1 MANKSVRIR
10 TTAGGNDK
18 YLSLKLTNEIDF
30 FEVLSLK
37 ITQKDIYGSFN
48 SDYGVIIGRVIANGG
63 IGIPNAKV
71 SVFIPISDE
80 DKSNADVFSL
90 YPYTSTRDK
99 NLDGVKY
106 NLLPRVAVSN
116 PFLVVGDY
124 APKVPVGT
132 FPTKEEVTT
141 NPTHLEVYQKYY
153 KFTTMTNQSGDYMIF
168 GAPVGIQT
176 VHMSVDITDIG
187 KYSMTPGTMI
197 TQLGYSPNLFDQN
210 GTAVK
215 FSTDLDTLP
224 NVETQEVAVDVR
236 PFWGDPTNFEIGITR
251 QDFKIRAT
259 LINSFILFG
268 SAFTDNASGSVGRGG
283 STIKQLYT
291 MFGGDPSPYLSMDYK
306 RIGTMHE
313 TIMYVPNTVPD
324 SVIGTTSLDVVN
336 DFKQLDTNLYT
347 SYTDKGVFVYDIP
360 CNRRKVVTDEFGN
373 EVVVDNNSS
382 SGVFTEFVG
391 FFIMDYGDNTE
402 LPINT
407 VDEYKGHGASQRR
420 FKFKIPQQ
428 TTLNVTPGVSIPSV
442 DDVNHKTENDAW
454 RRQTMTFKAGE
465 FYSVARFHGTTNSDD
480 ISNEGFTPDNWVNN
494 SIHYY
499 MGGHIF
505 TNSIT
510 GTTTSGSSVVP
521 AQSVFQ
527 LQPNV
532 VATYDNR
539 TPLFAYEWLNF
550 TLYFPQYTFY
560 QFVFSDAGRSRLL
573 NADNRNLNP
582 SVDNSILIA
591 GKLKNTTNI
600 ARSDIHQTKFIHVP
614 KEDILNIINQE
625 NNPTNPLGF
634 RNGLDAPY
642 DQSPL
647 IGTDYESIGSV
658 QYFYKGYGAVAD
670 VFAFMRTKNIV

>member
-18 YLSLKLTNEIDF
+18 YLTLKLTNEIDF

-71 SVFIPISDE
+71 SIFIPITDD
-80 DKSNADVFSL
+80 DKTNADVFSL

-116 PFLVVGDY
+116 PFLVTGDY

-153 KFTTMTNQSGDYMIF
+153 KFTTITNQSGDYMIF

-210 GTAVK
+210 GTAIK

-236 PFWGDPTNFEIGITR
+236 PFWGDTTNFEIGITR

-268 SAFTDNASGSVGRGG
+268 SAFTDNASGFFGRGG

-313 TIMYVPNTVPD
+313 TIMFVPNTVPD
-324 SVIGTTSLDVVN
+324 SKIGTSSLDVVN
-336 DFKQLDTNLYT
+336 DFKQLTTNLYT
-347 SYTDKGVFVYDIP
+347 SYVDKGVFVYDVP

-373 EVVVDNNSS
+373 EIVVDNNSS

-402 LPINT
+402 LPMNRA
-407 VDEYKGHGASQRR
+407 DEYKGHVADERR
-420 FKFKIPQQ
+420 FKFKVPQE
-428 TTLNVTPGVSIPSV
+428 TNVTGNGLSIPTV
-442 DDVNHKTENDAW
+442 DDVNHKIENDAW

-465 FYSVARFHGTTNSDD
+465 FYSIARFHGTSNSDD
-480 ISNEGFTPDNWVNN
+480 NSNEGFTPDNWINN
-494 SIHYY
+494 SIHYF
-499 MGGHIF
+499 MSGHIF
-505 TNSIT
+505 TNSAT
-510 GTTTSGSSVVP
+510 GTSGGTALPSIYELAPNTS
-521 AQSVFQ
+521 
-527 LQPNV
+527 
-532 VATYDNR
+532 ATFNHNI
-539 TPLFAYEWLNF
+539 PIFAYEWLNF
-550 TLYFPQYTFY
+550 CLYFPQYTFY
-560 QFVFSDAGRSRLL
+560 GGAFGDAGRSRLL
-573 NADNRNLNP
+573 SADNRNINP
-582 SVDNSILIA
+582 SVDNKILIA
-591 GKLKNTTNI
+591 GKLRNTVNL
-600 ARSDIHQTKFIHVP
+600 ARSDINQTKFINVP
-614 KEDILNIINQE
+614 KEDILNIINQTSQD
-625 NNPTNPLGF
+625 NIKLGF
-634 RNGLDAPY
+634 RNVDPAFA
-642 DQSPL
+642 SNPL
-647 IGTDYESIGSV
+647 VGTDYRSV
-658 QYFYKGYGAVAD
+658 AGTQYFYKGFGDAAD
-670 VFAFMRTKNIV
+670 IFAFMRSKNIV